1 MDLLAARHFPAPMRA
16 GMVRRHRSA
25 QESEMSTI
33 DAIRGRATAQPASTA
48 LRIAGLVVPYLLAAY
63 IAYILL
69 WYLPFKFYPDSE
81 LFQTIQDAVG
91 VPGFEPYFRYFTG
104 GVEAVAVLLLLIPGL
119 QVAGAAVAFATMGGA
134 ICFHVFTRLG
144 IDPYHDGG
152 TLFKEACTNFVFSAA
167 ILVIRRH
174 EILPLLRRLV
184 TDPRVVKFL
193 RESA

>member
-1 MDLLAARHFPAPMRA
+1 MDLLAARHFPAPVRA

-33 DAIRGRATAQPASTA
+33 DAIRVRATAQPASTG

-69 WYLPFKFYPDSE
+69 WYLPFKFYPDSQ

-119 QVAGAAVAFATMGGA
+119 QVAGA
-134 ICFHVFTRLG
+134 
-144 IDPYHDGG
+144 
-152 TLFKEACTNFVFSAA
+152 
-167 ILVIRRH
+167 
-174 EILPLLRRLV
+174 
-184 TDPRVVKFL
+184 
-193 RESA
+193 